1 MVTLWNGEQFRTSA
15 QSPHAVITL
24 PDRATLWRL
33 CRSPSMTFGDEY
45 TAGRIRVE
53 GDLVEFC
60 RTIEQAWAALPRKP
74 LSRRP
79 RPNTVAR
86 SRDNVYHHYDLGN
99 DFYRLWLDQ
108 ELAYTCAYFRTP
120 DVSLEQAQRD
130 KFDHVCRK
138 LRLEPGQTVVE
149 AGCGWGGLALHM
161 ARNYGVRVKAYNIS
175 REQIAFARQR
185 AAAEGL
191 DRQVEFIEADWR
203 TIEGRFDAFVSVGML
218 EHVGPENYRELGE
231 VIQRTLKSDGMG
243 LIHTIGR
250 NLSQPVDA
258 WTERRIFPGSFVPTL
273 VEMMEIFEA
282 GSFSVLDVENL
293 RLHYART
300 VEHWL
305 DRFDRHVATIR
316 DMFGERF
323 VRMWRLYLAASST
336 TFEAGNMQLFQVVF
350 SHSRNNKIPRTREHL
365 YQLESRI

>member
-1 MVTLWNGEQFRTSA
+1 M
-15 QSPHAVITL
+15 
-24 PDRATLWRL
+24 
-33 CRSPSMTFGDEY
+33 CRSPSLTFGDEY
-45 TAGRIRVE
+45 TAGRIHVE

-60 RTIEQAWAALPRKP
+60 RTIEQAWASLPAKP
-74 LSRRP
+74 IVRRSRL
-79 RPNTVAR
+79 NTVAR

-130 KFDHVCRK
+130 KFDLVCRK
-138 LRLEPGQTVVE
+138 LRLAPGQSVVE

-161 ARNYGVRVKAYNIS
+161 ARNYGVRVTAYNIS

-185 AAAEGL
+185 AATEGL
-191 DRQVEFIEADWR
+191 DRQVEFVEADWR

-218 EHVGPENYRELGE
+218 EHVGPENYRELGR
-231 VIQRTLKSDGMG
+231 VIQRTLKSDGLG

-305 DRFDRHVATIR
+305 DRFDRNVATIR

-323 VRMWRLYLAASST
+323 VRMWRLYLAASIA

-350 SHSRNNKIPRTREHL
+350 SHSRNNTIPSTREHL
-365 YQLESRI
+365 YQWESRL